1 MKVNNKKIIIVD
13 DKELDIELAV
23 EAFKELNINNQ
34 IITFTDGT
42 EALKYFE
49 NMKKYLATENEI
61 ILVILDIKMPKIS
74 GLEILE
80 ELKKNEIFKAIPI
93 IMLTSSKEE
102 NDLIQAYKSGAN
114 AYVTKPIDYSEFIE
128 KITSIA
134 NFWIYTNEFIPRTM
148 K

>member
-1 MKVNNKKIIIVD
+1 
-13 DKELDIELAV
+13 
-23 EAFKELNINNQ
+23 
-34 IITFTDGT
+34 
-42 EALKYFE
+42 
-49 NMKKYLATENEI
+49 
-61 ILVILDIKMPKIS
+61 
-74 GLEILE
+74 
-80 ELKKNEIFKAIPI
+80 
-93 IMLTSSKEE
+93 MLTSSKEE

>member
-1 MKVNNKKIIIVD
+1 MKANNKKIIIVD

-80 ELKKNEIFKAIPI
+80 ELKKNEILK
-93 IMLTSSKEE
+93 LSR
-102 NDLIQAYKSGAN
+102 LLC
-114 AYVTKPIDYSEFIE
+114 
-128 KITSIA
+128 
-134 NFWIYTNEFIPRTM
+134 
-148 K
+148 